1 MPVDSGGRSL
11 ASSGSLPR
19 RAIGIEQAEAFERLV
34 RARRRDRD
42 YWLRRVLLAG
52 DWVALVAALV
62 GAFVIAGG
70 RDQPVREACW
80 ILLVLPLW
88 AVLFRLYGLYERPLR
103 RIEPTHLDD
112 AASLVHAL
120 LIGTLA
126 LWLYFRFGPMRHI
139 SLEEVI
145 LFGVFALALIAVTRV
160 LLRTVSLRVQGAERV
175 LVVAPMD
182 QVRVIQ
188 RKLRN
193 HPGYGM
199 DVVAAMP
206 FSSER
211 VEGPGLRICGSFAEL
226 PPLVSSGEIDHVMV
240 QLDQENV
247 SHGEI
252 TELMRSCGQAGVRFG
267 IFTRERT
274 FLTAGVDLNH
284 LEGMGFLS
292 YHPPVLSRTSQLLK
306 RALDLVVS
314 AVLLALLA
322 LPMLVI
328 AVAIKLEDPRGT
340 ILFRQTRVGKD
351 GERFKLLKFRTMVL
365 NADDLVA
372 RLMEQSLDPDWLVME
387 GDPRVT
393 RIGSFLRRSSLDE
406 LPQLWNVLKGEMS
419 LVGPRPLSERDD
431 AEVRGWGRH
440 RLDCI
445 PGVTG
450 YWQVLGRNDI
460 PFREM
465 IELDY
470 AYVTSW
476 TFWGDIKLLLRTVP
490 VVLTRRGSN

>member
-1 MPVDSGGRSL
+1 M
-11 ASSGSLPR
+11 ASTGSYAHRP
-19 RAIGIEQAEAFERLV
+19 IGIEQAEALDRLV
-34 RARRRDRD
+34 QARRRDRD

-52 DWVALVAALV
+52 DWIALVLALI
-62 GAFVIAGG
+62 GSFVLAGD
-70 RDQPVREACW
+70 RHQPIREAFW
-80 ILLVLPLW
+80 ILPTLPIW

-120 LIGTLA
+120 LIGTLG
-126 LWLYFRFGPMRHI
+126 LWLYFRFGPMRKMD
-139 SLEEVI
+139 LQEVI
-145 LFGVFALALIAVTRV
+145 LFGLLALPLIAFIRV
-160 LLRTVSLRVQGAERV
+160 LVRAVSLRVQGAERV

-182 QVRVIQ
+182 QVQVIR
-188 RKLRN
+188 RKLSN

-199 DVVAAMP
+199 NVVAAMP
-206 FSSER
+206 FTDAE
-211 VEGPGLRICGSFAEL
+211 PDGLGIQICGSFGEL
-226 PPLVSSGEIDHVMV
+226 PLLVSSGEIDHVMV
-240 QLDQENV
+240 QLEQDGVTHDELA
-247 SHGEI
+247 
-252 TELMRSCGQAGVRFG
+252 ELMRSCGRAGVRFG
-267 IFTRERT
+267 AFTRERA
-274 FLTAGVDLNH
+274 FLSAGVDLNH

-292 YHPPVLSRTSQLLK
+292 YHPPVLSHASRVLK
-306 RALDLVVS
+306 RTLDVVGS
-314 AVLLALLA
+314 TLLLALFAVPMALA
-322 LPMLVI
+322 AL
-328 AVAIKLEDPRGT
+328 AIKWDDPKGA

-351 GERFKLLKFRTMVL
+351 CERFQLLKFRTMAPD
-365 NADDLVA
+365 ADDLVA
-372 RLMEQSLDPDWLVME
+372 RLMEESLDPDWLVLE
-387 GDPRVT
+387 RDPRVT
-393 RIGSFLRRSSLDE
+393 RIGSFLRRWSLDE
-406 LPQLWNVLKGEMS
+406 LPQLWNVLRGDMS

-465 IELDY
+465 VELDY

-490 VVLTRRGSN
+490 VVLGGRGSN

>member
-1 MPVDSGGRSL
+1 LPHRS
-11 ASSGSLPR
+11 
-19 RAIGIEQAEAFERLV
+19 IGIEQVEAFDRLV

-52 DWVALVAALV
+52 DWVALVVALV
-62 GAFVIAGG
+62 GAFAIAGSHG
-70 RDQPVREACW
+70 RSPREGFW
-80 ILLVLPLW
+80 ILLTLPLW
-88 AVLFRLYGLYERPLR
+88 AVLFRVYGLYERPLR

-112 AASLVHAL
+112 AASLLHAL
-120 LIGTLA
+120 LIGTLG
-126 LWLYFRFGPMRHI
+126 LWVFFSLGPTRRLD
-139 SLEEVI
+139 LEEVI
-145 LFGVFALALIAVTRV
+145 LFGLLAITLIAVTRV
-160 LLRTVSLRVQGAERV
+160 ALRTVSLRVQGAERV

-182 QVRVIQ
+182 QVRIIQ
-188 RKLRN
+188 RKLEN

-199 DVVAAMP
+199 HVVAAMP
-206 FSSER
+206 PCGE
-211 VEGPGLRICGSFAEL
+211 EADGPGLRICGSFGEL
-226 PPLVSSGEIDHVMV
+226 PPLVSSGQIDHVMV
-240 QLDQENV
+240 QFDQE
-247 SHGEI
+247 SCSQEEI
-252 TELMRSCGQAGVRFG
+252 AELMRSCGQAGVRFG
-267 IFTRERT
+267 VFTRERT
-274 FLTAGVDLNH
+274 LLTAGVDVNH

-292 YHPPVLSRTSQLLK
+292 YHPPVLSRTSRSMKRTLDVVLSTLL
-306 RALDLVVS
+306 LTLF
-314 AVLLALLA
+314 AV
-322 LPMLVI
+322 PMLVI
-328 AVAIKLEDPRGT
+328 ALAIKWDDPQGK

-351 GERFKLLKFRTMVL
+351 GKRFQLLKFRTMVRD
-365 NADDLVA
+365 ADDMVA
-372 RLMEQSLDPDWLVME
+372 RLMEHSLDPDWLVMKE
-387 GDPRVT
+387 DPRVT
-393 RIGSFLRRSSLDE
+393 RLGSFLRRSSLDE
-406 LPQLWNVLKGEMS
+406 LPQLWNVLKGDMS

-490 VVLTRRGSN
+490 VVLAWRGSN